1 MKHFL
6 SILSFVVIVYSL
18 NAQNVLPCYKHG
30 TVDESLIY
38 NSSSIKSKENLF
50 KRNETIKIPVVVHV
64 IHDGID
70 TPLPLLAEDNI
81 PEENIHRQLDQL
93 NKDFNDL
100 NEDRSNRHA
109 LFAPIA
115 VNTKIE
121 FVLAETDP
129 EGNETNGINRVFY
142 PGLSH
147 TGLVTNAEIETF
159 IKPSTIWDPT
169 KYLNIW
175 TVRFTETTSAFTLLG
190 YAQFPDSSGLAGM
203 PSDDSPQN
211 PNTDG
216 VVINPVVFGVPP
228 EEDIYQNNNRT
239 LSHELGHFFGLRH
252 IWGDGSCEFDD
263 FVEDTPTQ
271 ESATG
276 GCDLDRSSCGSQNNT
291 ENYMDYT
298 NGNCQNMFTEGQKLR
313 IDQVLIRSPRR
324 RELIYSD
331 VIDRTETSINNYTKQ
346 VYTFNNSGNSVEL
359 KSASEVIE
367 LKDIVIYNSL
377 GLNVSTRKQRLNQRS
392 VNINTKSLAPG
403 IYVINYQGES
413 LKFIKP

>member
-1 MKHFL
+1 MKHFF
-6 SILSFVVIVYSL
+6 SIVSIVVIGYCL

-30 TVDESLIY
+30 TVYEGLIY
-38 NSSSIKSKENLF
+38 NSSSIKFNNHLF
-50 KRNETIKIPVVVHV
+50 KRNETIQIPVVIHV

-70 TPLPLLAEDNI
+70 TPLPLLVEDNV
-81 PEENIHRQLDQL
+81 PEENIYRQLEQL

-100 NEDRSNRHA
+100 NEDRRNRNA

-115 VNTKIE
+115 TNTKIE
-121 FVLAETDP
+121 FVLAEKDP
-129 EGNETNGINRVFY
+129 SGNETNGINRVFY

-147 TGLVTNAEIETF
+147 TGLVTNVEIETF

-175 TVRFTETTSAFTLLG
+175 TVHFTETTNAFTLLG

-203 PSDDSPQN
+203 PSDESSQN
-211 PNTDG
+211 PKTDG
-216 VVINPVVFGVPP
+216 VVVNPVVFGVPP

-239 LSHELGHFFGLRH
+239 LTHELGHFFGLRH
-252 IWGDGSCEFDD
+252 IWGDGSCDFDD

-276 GCDLDRSSCGSQNNT
+276 GCELERSSCGSQNNT

-298 NGNCQNMFTEGQKLR
+298 NGNCQNMFTNGQKLR
-313 IDQVLIRSPRR
+313 MDQVLIRSPRR
-324 RELIYSD
+324 RELIFSD
-331 VIDRTETSINNYTKQ
+331 VIDRSNTSIAERSIASIEMKSFEN
-346 VYTFNNSGNSVEL
+346 FIEL
-359 KSASEVIE
+359 RSNEVIE
-367 LKDIVIYNSL
+367 VKEIRIYSTLGLLFPVEHSIYNDKL
-377 GLNVSTRKQRLNQRS
+377 I
-392 VNINTKSLAPG
+392 NINTQSLSPG
-403 IYVINYQGES
+403 IYILSYKGKS